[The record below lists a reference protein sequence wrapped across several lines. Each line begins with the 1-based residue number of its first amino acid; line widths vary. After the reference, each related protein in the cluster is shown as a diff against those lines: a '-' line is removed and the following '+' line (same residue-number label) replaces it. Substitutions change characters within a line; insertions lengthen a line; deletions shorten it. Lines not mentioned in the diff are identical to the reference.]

1 MPSKPRWTFNARK
14 WFGTLSGST
23 NKPDR
28 RTNII
33 NSAAPRIFTAA
44 TTTTTATAT
53 TTTTA
58 AARAAAATT
67 AKITRNVPSASTAS
81 RLLTTRDKKKIIP
94 TSTSID
100 DISSTNVVS
109 SYSHVQLRPYNA
121 RRENSSLLPSSKFPN
136 HSNLLL
142 PKRTEPSIPTMG
154 QNDKKLSISTKKLHT
169 ERTVIERS
177 KLLPSQAPHRNL
189 SEKFLIDFVKSELNI
204 SILSN
209 ECIIDYP
216 QSSLNNF
223 IEKHQCL
230 TQAHS
235 SSSIDDHDARDE
247 STSSGIFTDER
258 TDTNDGLGPPSKDT
272 LSTLD
277 VLSVESIEDSQTS
290 LYHYQPHSPA
300 QSYRLPTSISEK
312 TDNQSSSSSLL
323 KRQKLTH
330 RRHRDNSSDSI
341 LKDIHTNTP
350 ATTKIRQSSAAII
363 KKIEKRVTANRSPS
377 ATLEKAG
384 LVRVA
389 NDTYR
394 LAIDKEN
401 HLYRRARRNSIIPHT
416 NHDDSLPPANDE
428 ESYAAIPRTSS
439 TEQLNDN
446 TQNDLR
452 AIVDDCLRPI
462 VASINKLCDQSTKH
476 QFRSKRSNTTFER
489 PQININEMID
499 KLLSGID
506 CSSYAQYQRC

>member
-23 NKPDR
+23 NTPDR

-33 NSAAPRIFTAA
+33 NSAAPRLFT
-44 TTTTTATAT
+44 TAT
-53 TTTTA
+53 TTTTTA
-58 AARAAAATT
+58 ATAATT
-67 AKITRNVPSASTAS
+67 PKITRSVPSASKTS
-81 RLLTTRDKKKIIP
+81 RLLTTRNTKKITP

-109 SYSHVQLRPYNA
+109 SYSHLQLRPYNA

-136 HSNLLL
+136 HANLLL

-189 SEKFLIDFVKSELNI
+189 SENFSIDFVKSELNM

-209 ECIIDYP
+209 ECIIGYP

-223 IEKHQCL
+223 IEKHQCV

-258 TDTNDGLGPPSKDT
+258 TDTNDGLGLPSKDT

-290 LYHYQPHSPA
+290 LYHYQSHSFA
-300 QSYRLPTSISEK
+300 RCYRLPTSLSEK
-312 TDNQSSSSSLL
+312 TDNQSSSSLL
-323 KRQKLTH
+323 QRQKLTY
-330 RRHRDNSSDSI
+330 RPYRDNSSDSI

-363 KKIEKRVTANRSPS
+363 KKIEKRITTNRSPS
-377 ATLEKAG
+377 AKLEKAG

-394 LAIDKEN
+394 LAIDREN

-462 VASINKLCDQSTKH
+462 VASINKPCDQSTKN
-476 QFRSKRSNTTFER
+476 QFRSNRSNTTFER
-489 PQININEMID
+489 PQINIDEIID
-499 KLLSGID
+499 KLLAGVD